1 MDDIDLQILELL
13 KRNSRMTSS
22 DISKLIHLSIP
33 SIAERIRKLER
44 NGVIAQFTVKLDR
57 KAMGKNCVVYIFLQ
71 LSNSVETQDFREGII
86 QSDEVLECHH
96 ISGEYDYL
104 LKVALADIS
113 GVETFI
119 THTLK
124 ARYSIVRSNT
134 IFSLSALKEE

>member
-57 KAMGKNCVVYIFLQ
+57 KAMGKNCVVYIFL
-71 LSNSVETQDFREGII
+71 
-86 QSDEVLECHH
+86 
-96 ISGEYDYL
+96 
-104 LKVALADIS
+104 AA
-113 GVETFI
+113 
-119 THTLK
+119 
-124 ARYSIVRSNT
+124 
-134 IFSLSALKEE
+134 